1 MQEFQKRV
9 VDEKTELDLKI
20 SKLESFLD
28 TELFRSLDRDEQVRM
43 TQQYVV
49 MKRYSEILQS
59 RINHF

>member
-28 TELFRSLDRDEQVRM
+28 TELFRSLDRDEQVRI

>member
-1 MQEFQKRV
+1 MQEFQQRV